1 MGVMAPL
8 LEGQP
13 FLRTASNENR
23 LPTAMAGRG
32 GPPRGPPPPPNA
44 RVIPVAS
51 NRRTSF
57 REAAGAVCRSSSG
70 GGITLSE
77 SIRNSG
83 AVLEELE
90 AKNRTLL
97 RTMEGLRE
105 ELQSKDRDLQA
116 LNTTMNDRV
125 DKKQKEIEQLR
136 DNARASEMAI
146 RGLEDE
152 IRLLRKQNN
161 DVDRA
166 SRHGQGRNTNQPPPP
181 GDEELLSKLKT
192 QVGQGEEEARSLRSK
207 LATLQ
212 AQLDSQKTSQKS
224 SDKDDKAAQSRIS
237 ELEKVVAE
245 RDKEAKQLK
254 GEVASLKASLAK
266 AQQAAAAATKEAD
279 SKKGACN
286 DDQLKDVRAKLK
298 AAEDKL
304 AAATAELLKLTK
316 ELDSIRKSSEETI
329 RGLRAVA
336 QSATARVQALDV
348 QLNDAQLTLST
359 TLSQLAACKDE
370 IKKLENEAEG
380 LRMRGKSQQDLI
392 KDRDARIISL
402 QSQLTDLQVVVERQN
417 KADMS
422 EGLEK
427 ELEALRERCQAAE
440 DVSHT
445 HKMAATEAQALA
457 SISKNKADVLGSQL
471 TESETRMEE
480 LRKRVAE
487 LEKAAREALARLCK
501 IGELEAQLRS
511 QEKLV
516 ISAETQRDSAQSSCR
531 IFEKQIAALLE
542 AAKSEKTKLE
552 KDVHNGLDR
561 ESRLEAALA
570 ELRSRAA
577 VAAIPSEVH
586 NQVDQVGRLE
596 KKAALQAQVH
606 KLQMLLRMAEIT
618 KLEEHIKCT
627 RRSDSVKEEKMGL
640 LTYNLASA
648 ESQIAQDNVEAGQK
662 RQAVREERMGVL
674 NKKQKLE
681 EDKMRTNEDSFNT
694 QSKRLKEKLRDLE
707 ALLKAS

>member
-212 AQLDSQKTSQKS
+212 VWSPVS
-224 SDKDDKAAQSRIS
+224 
-237 ELEKVVAE
+237 LESH
-245 RDKEAKQLK
+245 R
-254 GEVASLKASLAK
+254 
-266 AQQAAAAATKEAD
+266 
-279 SKKGACN
+279 GARRRGALGPRC
-286 DDQLKDVRAKLK
+286 RAPFGCYPRN
-298 AAEDKL
+298 
-304 AAATAELLKLTK
+304 
-316 ELDSIRKSSEETI
+316 S
-329 RGLRAVA
+329 G
-336 QSATARVQALDV
+336 
-348 QLNDAQLTLST
+348 
-359 TLSQLAACKDE
+359 
-370 IKKLENEAEG
+370 G
-380 LRMRGKSQQDLI
+380 
-392 KDRDARIISL
+392 
-402 QSQLTDLQVVVERQN
+402 
-417 KADMS
+417 
-422 EGLEK
+422 
-427 ELEALRERCQAAE
+427 
-440 DVSHT
+440 
-445 HKMAATEAQALA
+445 
-457 SISKNKADVLGSQL
+457 
-471 TESETRMEE
+471 
-480 LRKRVAE
+480 
-487 LEKAAREALARLCK
+487 
-501 IGELEAQLRS
+501 
-511 QEKLV
+511 
-516 ISAETQRDSAQSSCR
+516 
-531 IFEKQIAALLE
+531 F
-542 AAKSEKTKLE
+542 
-552 KDVHNGLDR
+552 
-561 ESRLEAALA
+561 
-570 ELRSRAA
+570 
-577 VAAIPSEVH
+577 
-586 NQVDQVGRLE
+586 
-596 KKAALQAQVH
+596 
-606 KLQMLLRMAEIT
+606 
-618 KLEEHIKCT
+618 
-627 RRSDSVKEEKMGL
+627 
-640 LTYNLASA
+640 
-648 ESQIAQDNVEAGQK
+648 
-662 RQAVREERMGVL
+662 
-674 NKKQKLE
+674 
-681 EDKMRTNEDSFNT
+681 
-694 QSKRLKEKLRDLE
+694 
-707 ALLKAS
+707 